1 MAGFFSIGKVKVPLL
16 SPKEI
21 KNLKNDIKNTI
32 DTVKGNN
39 AEVVESQTVNPQQP
53 QQVQAMQ
60 GQPVQGMTQNNG
72 VQPQMVQAQ
81 QGMQAQQV
89 QPQQPQGQ
97 PQSQAQGQAQQPQ
110 ETEEKTKGSGGN
122 LVDNTLGKAFGV
134 VPGVFTKAAHGFSFA
149 SGIAKN
155 DTSSF
160 RVQKSSGEELKKELD
175 KVQNESKDYINSA
188 DKDDKMRIERD
199 KNKKMTSYRYKVKD
213 SRGKIISNTF
223 EAASVSDVR
232 VFLQNEGYE
241 VVEIKERSKYD
252 IDINFNTKIKT
263 GNLAFML
270 TQLSTYIKAGVPLIN
285 SVRILAKQTQNAAE
299 KKILNKVVY
308 ELVVGEKFSVALE
321 KQGNAFPNLLI
332 NMVKTSEMTGDLAS
346 TLDEMAAYYTET
358 EKSRKAMKS
367 ALIYPAVILTA
378 TIAALVFIIVYVV
391 PQFVGM
397 FSSNGAELPAITKFV
412 IALSDFLSANWW
424 KLILLIILIIF
435 IYKWLYKNVQSFRR
449 SMQTFYMHLP
459 VFGNIII
466 YNEVSTITRT
476 FASLLNHNVFIT
488 DSMEILSKLSNNE
501 IYKEIINR
509 TLINLSKGGKISDS
523 FKGEWA
529 FPIVAYEMLVTG
541 ESTGQLALMME
552 KVAEHFTQL
561 HSNSVTAIKSLIEPV
576 VILVLAGGVGFIIMS
591 IIVPMF
597 DLYGQI

>member
-1 MAGFFSIGKVKVPLL
+1 MAIAAKATKTKASKKVKDNNASEKKTPDDVLNGTVGKV
-16 SPKEI
+16 
-21 KNLKNDIKNTI
+21 
-32 DTVKGNN
+32 
-39 AEVVESQTVNPQQP
+39 
-53 QQVQAMQ
+53 
-60 GQPVQGMTQNNG
+60 
-72 VQPQMVQAQ
+72 
-81 QGMQAQQV
+81 
-89 QPQQPQGQ
+89 
-97 PQSQAQGQAQQPQ
+97 
-110 ETEEKTKGSGGN
+110 
-122 LVDNTLGKAFGV
+122 FGV
-134 VPGVFTKAAHGFSFA
+134 LPGVFTKAAHGFSFLM
-149 SGIAKN
+149 GIIKD
-155 DTSSF
+155 DTSAF
-160 RVQKSSGEELKKELD
+160 KIQKSTGEELKKELD
-175 KVQNESKDYINSA
+175 KVQNESKEYLKSA
-188 DKDDKMRIERD
+188 DEDDKMRIEREKD
-199 KNKKMTSYRYKVKD
+199 KKKKSFRYKVKD

-223 EAASVSDVR
+223 DANSASDVK

-252 IDINFNTKIKT
+252 IDLNFNSKIKL

-285 SVRILAKQTQNAAE
+285 SVRILAKQTTNASE

-321 KQGNAFPNLLI
+321 KQGTAFPTLLI

-346 TLDEMAAYYTET
+346 TLDEMANYYTET

-378 TIAALVFIIVYVV
+378 TIAALAFIIIYVV

-412 IALSDFLSANWW
+412 IAMSDFMGANWW
-424 KLILLIILIIF
+424 KIILILILIAF
-435 IYKWLYKNVQSFRR
+435 VYRWLFKNVQAFRK

-466 YNEVSTITRT
+466 YNEVATLTRT
-476 FASLLNHNVFIT
+476 FASLLDHNVFIT
-488 DSMEILSKLSNNE
+488 DSMEILSKLSSNE
-501 IYKEIINR
+501 IYREIINR
-509 TLINLSKGGKISDS
+509 TLVNLSKGGKISDS

-529 FPIVAYEMLVTG
+529 FPVVAYEMLVTG
-541 ESTGQLALMME
+541 ESTGQLGLMMG
-552 KVAEHFTQL
+552 KVAEHFQEL
-561 HSNSVTAIKSLIEPV
+561 HANAVTSIKSLIEPV

>member
-1 MAGFFSIGKVKVPLL
+1 
-16 SPKEI
+16 
-21 KNLKNDIKNTI
+21 
-32 DTVKGNN
+32 
-39 AEVVESQTVNPQQP
+39 
-53 QQVQAMQ
+53 
-60 GQPVQGMTQNNG
+60 
-72 VQPQMVQAQ
+72 MV
-81 QGMQAQQV
+81 
-89 QPQQPQGQ
+89 
-97 PQSQAQGQAQQPQ
+97 
-110 ETEEKTKGSGGN
+110 
-122 LVDNTLGKAFGV
+122 
-134 VPGVFTKAAHGFSFA
+134 
-149 SGIAKN
+149 GIIKN
-155 DTSSF
+155 DTAAF
-160 RVQKSSGEELKKELD
+160 KIQKTTGDELKKELD
-175 KVQNESKDYINSA
+175 KVQTESKEYLKSA
-188 DKDDKMRIERD
+188 DDDDKLRIERD
-199 KNKKMTSYRYKVKD
+199 KGKKKKSFRYKVKD

-223 EAASVSDVR
+223 DAASASDVK

-252 IDINFNTKIKT
+252 IDLNFNSKIKL

-285 SVRILAKQTQNAAE
+285 SVRILAKQTTNAGD

-321 KQGNAFPNLLI
+321 KQGNAFPTLLI

-346 TLDEMAAYYTET
+346 TLDEMAMYYTET

-412 IALSDFLSANWW
+412 IAMSDFLSANWW
-424 KLILLIILIIF
+424 KIILIIVLLIF
-435 IYKWLYKNVQSFRR
+435 VYKWLFKNVQGFRKT
-449 SMQTFYMHLP
+449 MQTFYMHLP
-459 VFGNIII
+459 VVGNIII
-466 YNEVSTITRT
+466 YNEVSTLTRT

-488 DSMEILSKLSNNE
+488 DSMEILSKLSSNE
-501 IYKEIINR
+501 IYREIINR
-509 TLINLSKGGKISDS
+509 TLVNLSKGGKISDS

-552 KVAEHFTQL
+552 KVAEHFTEL
-561 HSNSVTAIKSLIEPV
+561 HHNAVTAIKSLIEPM

-591 IIVPMF
+591 IIIPMF

>member
-1 MAGFFSIGKVKVPLL
+1 MAFMNKTKAKESSVSNEKTQVNDKENIKKAAVPLE
-16 SPKEI
+16 K
-21 KNLKNDIKNTI
+21 
-32 DTVKGNN
+32 KGN
-39 AEVVESQTVNPQQP
+39 
-53 QQVQAMQ
+53 
-60 GQPVQGMTQNNG
+60 
-72 VQPQMVQAQ
+72 
-81 QGMQAQQV
+81 
-89 QPQQPQGQ
+89 
-97 PQSQAQGQAQQPQ
+97 
-110 ETEEKTKGSGGN
+110 K
-122 LVDNTLGKAFGV
+122 LVDNTIGKFFDGVASFFGQATAGFTFMMGLFTNNTSAFQ
-134 VPGVFTKAAHGFSFA
+134 
-149 SGIAKN
+149 
-155 DTSSF
+155 
-160 RVQKSSGEELKKELD
+160 VQKSSGEELEKELS
-175 KVQNESKDYINSA
+175 KVKNDNQDYMNQHE
-188 DKDDKMRIERD
+188 KDDKLRIERD
-199 KNKKMTSYRYKVKD
+199 KNKKLISYRYKVKD

-223 EAASVSDVR
+223 EAASKNDVR

-241 VVEIKERSKYD
+241 VVEIKERSKFD
-252 IDINFNTKIKT
+252 KDLNFNSKIKN
-263 GNLAFML
+263 GDLAFML

-285 SVRILAKQTQNAAE
+285 SVRILAKQTTNAAQ

-321 KQGNAFPNLLI
+321 KQGKAFPNLLI

-346 TLDEMAAYYTET
+346 TLDEMSEYYTEI

-397 FSSNGAELPAITKFV
+397 FSSNGAELPGITKFV

-424 KLILLIILIIF
+424 KLIILIILLIF
-435 IYKWLYKNVQSFRR
+435 IYRWLFKNVQSFRKT
-449 SMQTFYMHLP
+449 MQTFYMHLP

-488 DSMEILSKLSNNE
+488 DSMEILSKLSSNE
-501 IYKEIINR
+501 VYKEIINR
-509 TLINLSKGGKISDS
+509 TLVTLSKGGKISDS

-529 FPIVAYEMLVTG
+529 FPVVAYEMLVTG

-552 KVAEHFTQL
+552 KVAEHFQQL
-561 HSNSVTAIKSLIEPV
+561 HTNSVTAVKSLIEPV
-576 VILVLAGGVGFIIMS
+576 VIVILAGGVGFIIMS
-591 IIVPMF
+591 IIIPMF

>member
-1 MAGFFSIGKVKVPLL
+1 MGLGLKGKKKNDAPLSNNESKNAENSASNKSEEKKKKKEKVDNDGLVYQ
-16 SPKEI
+16 
-21 KNLKNDIKNTI
+21 KNLADKTI
-32 DTVKGNN
+32 GPLFSAISNFF
-39 AEVVESQTVNPQQP
+39 
-53 QQVQAMQ
+53 
-60 GQPVQGMTQNNG
+60 
-72 VQPQMVQAQ
+72 
-81 QGMQAQQV
+81 
-89 QPQQPQGQ
+89 
-97 PQSQAQGQAQQPQ
+97 GQAV
-110 ETEEKTKGSGGN
+110 SGFNFMVGLITN
-122 LVDNTLGKAFGV
+122 N
-134 VPGVFTKAAHGFSFA
+134 
-149 SGIAKN
+149 
-155 DTSSF
+155 TSSF
-160 RVQKSSGEELKKELD
+160 QIQKATGDALREELS
-175 KVQNESKDYINSA
+175 KVQNETQEYINQN
-188 DKDDKMRIERD
+188 DKDDKLRVERD
-199 KNKKMTSYRYKVKD
+199 MNKKLTSYRYKVKD
-213 SRGKIISNTF
+213 NRGKIVSNTF
-223 EAASVSDVR
+223 EAATKNDVR

-241 VVEIKERSKYD
+241 VIEIKERGRFDKDLS
-252 IDINFNTKIKT
+252 FNSKIKN
-263 GNLAFML
+263 GDLAFML

-285 SVRILAKQTQNAAE
+285 SVRILAKQTTNAAQ

-321 KQGNAFPNLLI
+321 KQGKAFPSLLV
-332 NMVKTSEMTGDLAS
+332 NMVKTSEMTGDLAT
-346 TLDEMAAYYTET
+346 TLDEMADYYTEI

-397 FSSNGAELPAITKFV
+397 FSSNGAELPGITKFV

-424 KLILLIILIIF
+424 KLLLLLILLIIV
-435 IYKWLYKNVQSFRR
+435 YRWLFKNVQSFRKT
-449 SMQTFYMHLP
+449 MQTFYMHLP

-488 DSMEILSKLSNNE
+488 DSMEILSKLSSNE

-509 TLINLSKGGKISDS
+509 TLINLSKGGKISES

-529 FPIVAYEMLVTG
+529 FPVVAYEMLVTG

-552 KVAEHFTQL
+552 KVAQHFQQL
-561 HSNSVTAIKSLIEPV
+561 HTNSVTAVKSLIEPV
-576 VILVLAGGVGFIIMS
+576 VIVVLAGGVGFIIMS